1 MFGQV
6 PLEALELKS
15 FAGFAALPPV
25 LVACAALCVERRQ
38 RQQRPPLRFARQ
50 DYSLL
55 HAASLLCI
63 TCTGRLELRI
73 HLLDAAFW
81 RSHFQ
86 GLLGG
91 HACVL

>member
-15 FAGFAALPPV
+15 FAGFAAQLPPV
-25 LVACAALCVERRQ
+25 LVACAALCVERKQ

-50 DYSLL
+50 VNYSRL
-55 HAASLLCI
+55 HAASRDP
-63 TCTGRLELRI
+63 GRLELRI
-73 HLLDAAFW
+73 HLLDAAFR